1 MRDNRDRGKPRNL
14 KLTLMYDG
22 GRYAGWQRL
31 GGERNGR
38 TIQGILEN
46 ALSVLLEEQ
55 VKIAGAGRTDAGVH
69 ALGQTANFRTCSG
82 LGVME
87 IRCGINQV
95 LPEDIRIIHAEEVRL
110 DFHSRYDAIWK
121 TYEYHLE
128 AGERPG
134 VFRRKYVMWIEEEP
148 DVNRMRDAAGR
159 MVGTH
164 DFRGFSSEMGENR
177 GTIRTLRDIR
187 ITEGEGQLVIAVTGD
202 GFLYHMVRILAGT
215 LVDVGLGRYETETVD
230 QIFETKQRR
239 ISGTMAPPQGL
250 FLRHIQYGDTGNL

>member
-1 MRDNRDRGKPRNL
+1 MRDNRDRGKLRNL
-14 KLTLMYDG
+14 KLTIMYDG

-31 GGERNGR
+31 GGERNDR

-46 ALSVLLEEQ
+46 GLSDLFEEQ
-55 VKIAGAGRTDAGVH
+55 VKITGAGRTDAGVH

-82 LGVME
+82 PGVME
-87 IRCGINQV
+87 IRSRINQV
-95 LPEDIRIIHAEEVRL
+95 LPDDIRIVHVEEAAQ
-110 DFHSRYDAIWK
+110 DFHSRYDAVWK

-148 DVNRMRDAAGR
+148 DVNRMRDAAQR

-164 DFRGFSSEMGENR
+164 DFRGFSSPMEDDR
-177 GTIRTLRDIR
+177 GTIRTLREIR
-187 ITEGEGQLVIAVTGD
+187 ITEEERQLVIAVTGD

-215 LVDVGLGRYETETVD
+215 LVDIGLGRYGTETVD

-239 ISGTMAPPQGL
+239 ISGTLAPPQGL